1 MYIYNLALCIEF
13 CIVGKEDRSYESEE
27 EESLPQTPIGN
38 EDEAVNQMTFDQVLE
53 LRPRSS
59 MAPVSTLM
67 KTNTAS
73 PYLFHVSKIGQR
85 PTEREIESR
94 NSSSTL
100 KTTGLQGI
108 SVIPWHFSC
117 ELTLYVRTS
126 LNLTKVRPLFTLL
139 YAIA

>member
-1 MYIYNLALCIEF
+1 MTSCIEF
-13 CIVGKEDRSYESEE
+13 CIVGKEDRSYDSEE

-67 KTNTAS
+67 RTNTAS
-73 PYLFHVSKIGQR
+73 PYLFHGSKIGQR
-85 PTEREIESR
+85 PTERESESR
-94 NSSSTL
+94 NSSSKL

-108 SVIPWHFSC
+108 SVIPWHFSR
-117 ELTLYVRTS
+117 ELS
-126 LNLTKVRPLFTLL
+126 S
-139 YAIA
+139 